1 MNELKY
7 TKSSEKLKI
16 ELEKKHQITQP
27 LSCKIIPEGIV
38 LPYMEKNNKI
48 HGGVIDK
55 EGEFVDFS
63 NFNEKVGGAYSPH
76 SVKDIKKRAI
86 FIGGL
91 VYSAWGHAITD
102 DLKYF
107 WWLLSNEFKRVQ
119 DEGDYVLVCIK
130 SKFIKN
136 LDTFSC
142 LLSILNIDI
151 NYLLLIEEPTRFRE
165 VYVPESSF
173 LATEDGKR
181 FWSYEFESTI
191 NQIKDYFT
199 LGTETFDKVYL
210 SRTKIAGRR
219 DFGEKYVEKA
229 FKDANYHIVYPEE
242 ISLEQQIHI
251 LKNAKTVVTTEGSIS
266 HNAVFMQKHATLVI
280 LRKSD
285 YINYYQVAINEMND
299 LNAVYIDA
307 HLSVLNNK
315 RTPIVGPFFIYV
327 NRRVADFLGMKK
339 SFPLFEFLR
348 YIRWSLFHRD
358 ILDRIRF
365 LC

>member
-16 ELEKKHQITQP
+16 ELEKKHQITHP

-48 HGGVIDK
+48 HGGVVDK
-55 EGEFVDFS
+55 EGKFVYFS
-63 NFNEKVGGAYSPH
+63 NFNEDVGGGYEVDRVLSCKE
-76 SVKDIKKRAI
+76 SVI
-86 FIGGL
+86 FIGNI
-91 VYSAWGHAITD
+91 VYPAWGHVITD
-102 DLKYF
+102 DLKYL
-107 WWLLSNEFKRVQ
+107 WWLLTDDFKRIY
-119 DEGDYVLVCIK
+119 EEKKIIFACIK
-130 SKFIKN
+130 SKYLKNISSFYSLFSAFGIKSP
-136 LDTFSC
+136 T
-142 LLSILNIDI
+142 IM
-151 NYLLLIEEPTRFRE
+151 LIEEPTRFKE
-165 VYVPESSF
+165 VYVPEPSF
-173 LATEDGKR
+173 LATEEGKR
-181 FWSYEFESTI
+181 FWSFEFENTI

-219 DFGEKYVEKA
+219 DFGERYVERA
-229 FKDANYHIVYPEE
+229 FKDAGYHIVYPEE

-251 LKNAKTVVTTEGSIS
+251 LKNAKIVATTEGSIS
-266 HNAVFMQKHATLVI
+266 HNAVFMQKYATLVI

-299 LNAVYIDA
+299 LNVVYIDA

-315 RTPIVGPFFIYV
+315 KKPIVGPFFIYV
-327 NRRVADFLGMKK
+327 NRRVADFLGIKK
-339 SFPLFEFLR
+339 SFPFLEFLR
-348 YIRWSLFHRD
+348 YIRWSLFHCD

-365 LC
+365 S